1 MSQFITQPSQLV
13 RITQLVVLALFLLC
27 CGHRPS
33 IAADAASEL
42 SLAEFQAVFLSKLL
56 PYVIWSKEVLPPE
69 DQPIV
74 IGLLGRDPFDGL
86 LQKLVETQ
94 ETNGRRITVR
104 ILSETNRLDKCNV
117 VFVPPDKMEEWSRLK
132 SDMDGRGVL
141 AVGADDTGAF
151 LEGGGVFN
159 LLTKER
165 KLEINRRNAEKVGLK
180 IGAKLLKISKVL

>member
-1 MSQFITQPSQLV
+1 MSHFIAQPSQLL
-13 RITQLVVLALFLLC
+13 RTTQMMVLALVLLC
-27 CGHRPS
+27 CGPRRS
-33 IAADAASEL
+33 IAADAAAEL

-56 PYVIWSKEVLPPE
+56 PYVSWSKEALPAE

-74 IGLLGRDPFDGL
+74 IGLLGRDPFEGL

-104 ILSETNRLDKCNV
+104 ILTDTNRLDRCNV
-117 VFVPPDKMEEWSRLK
+117 VFVPPDKMEEWGRLK
-132 SDMDGRGVL
+132 IDMDARGVL

-165 KLEINRRNAEKVGLK
+165 KLEISRRNAEKVGLK